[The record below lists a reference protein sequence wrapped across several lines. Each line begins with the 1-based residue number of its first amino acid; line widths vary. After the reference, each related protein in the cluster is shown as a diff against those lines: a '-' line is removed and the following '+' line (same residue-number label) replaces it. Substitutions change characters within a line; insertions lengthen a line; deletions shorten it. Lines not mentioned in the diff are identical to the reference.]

1 MSLTIMGRDTA
12 TNKPVEITV
21 TGGKL
26 DVNASVTPPEGG
38 ATEAKQDAGNTSLSA
53 INGKLPTLSGGKV
66 PVVDSAIAALLPA
79 ALTGGGGV
87 KVGLVD
93 ALPAG
98 TAVLGSVVAAN
109 SSGTATFPTAS
120 ALSNSSAGNPT
131 TTKIGAVCMGREEN
145 GDTLRRLRCTAQN
158 DLYVQPLAIGLSTTS
173 RTSGTSYEAQR
184 GVNFGCSLAFV
195 RVYSKTAGYI
205 LLVNKSSAAANGDA
219 PFGADAFKIAADSTI
234 QIDMSGCSEAF
245 TSGCQVVFSST
256 PEQVTLPGT
265 SDIRVTIIG
274 N

>member
-1 MSLTIMGRDTA
+1 
-12 TNKPVEITV
+12 
-21 TGGKL
+21 
-26 DVNASVTPPEGG
+26 
-38 ATEAKQDAGNTSLSA
+38 
-53 INGKLPTLSGGKV
+53 
-66 PVVDSAIAALLPA
+66 
-79 ALTGGGGV
+79 
-87 KVGLVD
+87 
-93 ALPAG
+93 
-98 TAVLGSVVAAN
+98 
-109 SSGTATFPTAS
+109 
-120 ALSNSSAGNPT
+120 
-131 TTKIGAVCMGREEN
+131 MGREEN